1 MNSTTD
7 FEKLFCKCNDIMK
20 KVITYGTYD
29 LLHQGHLNLLYKAK
43 ELGDYLIVGVTTD
56 SFDQERGKMN
66 VKNNVL
72 ERVEAVKATGLAD
85 KIIIEEYVGQKI
97 DDVCRYGVDIFA
109 IGSDWEGKFDY
120 LKEYCE
126 VIYLPRTEGI
136 SSTMLRN
143 AAEVVYKLGIIG
155 TGRIAEKFVPESLHV
170 EALRITSVY
179 NPEDNVGAT
188 EFVDR
193 FKIPNLA
200 YSLDEFYK
208 QVDAVYI
215 ASPHLTH
222 YEYIAQSLD
231 NGKHVLCETPMVLR
245 GEAADYLFNK
255 ASCRGL
261 VLMEANKTAHCPGFN
276 HLVTLV
282 KSGVIGDVVDI
293 EASVSRLT
301 SGKVRELDT
310 NQAGGAVNELMYA
323 PMLPIV
329 KLLGKEIKNI
339 SFYTKKKN
347 NVDLYTKGIVQYEKA
362 IASFKLGLGVKTDGN
377 LIISG
382 TKGYIHVPSP
392 WWKTGYFELCFE
404 DLNNNKKYFYAYE
417 NDGLRYEIREFLS
430 CINSGKIESYRLDS
444 KETTLICGAIEQYA
458 KNVNVIEI

>member
-1 MNSTTD
+1 
-7 FEKLFCKCNDIMK
+7 
-20 KVITYGTYD
+20 
-29 LLHQGHLNLLYKAK
+29 
-43 ELGDYLIVGVTTD
+43 
-56 SFDQERGKMN
+56 
-66 VKNNVL
+66 
-72 ERVEAVKATGLAD
+72 
-85 KIIIEEYVGQKI
+85 
-97 DDVCRYGVDIFA
+97 
-109 IGSDWEGKFDY
+109 
-120 LKEYCE
+120 
-126 VIYLPRTEGI
+126 
-136 SSTMLRN
+136 MLRN

-339 SFYTKKKN
+339 SIIAFN
-347 NVDLYTKGIVQYEKA
+347 SINPQLYIQHFNESKREY
-362 IASFKLGLGVKTDGN
+362 
-377 LIISG
+377 IIIG
-382 TKGYIHVPSP
+382 
-392 WWKTGYFELCFE
+392 
-404 DLNNNKKYFYAYE
+404 KY
-417 NDGLRYEIREFLS
+417 
-430 CINSGKIESYRLDS
+430 
-444 KETTLICGAIEQYA
+444 
-458 KNVNVIEI
+458 